1 MNNTK
6 SHLLSWLGQRIT
18 AIIIAVL
25 LPIHIIAI
33 PFSDKK
39 ISFSFV
45 SERLS
50 HAEWLIIDILL
61 LIACIYHGL
70 NGIYFISIDFNPNKV
85 IARALLF
92 FLWFFGIMLT
102 IYGTL
107 VLWRFVR

>member
-1 MNNTK
+1 MNIQKTP
-6 SHLLSWLGQRIT
+6 LWSWLGQRIS

-25 LPIHIIAI
+25 LPIHIIAV

-61 LIACIYHGL
+61 LTACIYHGL
-70 NGIYFISIDFNPNKV
+70 NGLYSITIDFNPDKR
-85 IARALLF
+85 ISKWILF
-92 FLWFFGIMLT
+92 FLYLFGIMLI
-102 IYGTL
+102 IYGIL
-107 VLWRFVR
+107 VLWRFIR

>member
-1 MNNTK
+1 MEIK
-6 SHLLSWLGQRIT
+6 RSYLWSWVGQRIS
-18 AIIIAVL
+18 AIIIAVV

-61 LIACIYHGL
+61 LSACIYHGL
-70 NGIYFISIDFNPNKV
+70 NGIYSISIDFNPSKK
-85 IARALLF
+85 IAKGLLF
-92 FLWFFGIMLT
+92 FFWVFGIILS
-102 IYGTL
+102 IYGIL
-107 VLWRFVR
+107 VLWRFIR

>member
-1 MNNTK
+1 MNNVK
-6 SHLLSWLGQRIT
+6 SHLLSWLGQRVS
-18 AIIIAVL
+18 AIIITVL

-50 HAEWLIIDILL
+50 HTEWLIIDILL
-61 LIACIYHGL
+61 LSACIYHGL
-70 NGIYFISIDFNPNKV
+70 NGLYSITIDFNPNKG
-85 IARALLF
+85 IARALML
-92 FLWFFGIMLT
+92 FLWVFGFTLT
-102 IYGTL
+102 IYGIF

>member
-1 MNNTK
+1 MNIKK
-6 SHLLSWLGQRIT
+6 SHLLPWLGQRIT

-50 HAEWLIIDILL
+50 HTEWLIIDILL
-61 LIACIYHGL
+61 LSACIYHGL
-70 NGIYFISIDFNPNKV
+70 NGLYSITIDFNPDKS
-85 IARALLF
+85 ISKGILF
-92 FLWFFGIMLT
+92 FLYLFGIMLT
-102 IYGTL
+102 IYGIL
-107 VLWRFVR
+107 VLRRFVR

>member
-1 MNNTK
+1 MNIKK
-6 SHLLSWLGQRIT
+6 SPLLSWLGQRIT
-18 AIIIAVL
+18 AIIIAIL

-33 PFSDKK
+33 PFADKK

-61 LIACIYHGL
+61 LLACIYHGL
-70 NGIYFISIDFNPNKV
+70 NGLYSMTIDFSPDKR
-85 IARALLF
+85 ISKGILF
-92 FLWFFGIMLT
+92 FLWFFGIILS
-102 IYGTL
+102 IYGFL

>member
-1 MNNTK
+1 MNIKK
-6 SHLLSWLGQRIT
+6 SHLLSWLGQRTT

-33 PFSDKK
+33 PFADKK
-39 ISFSFV
+39 ISYSLV

-50 HAEWLIIDILL
+50 HSEWLIIDIFL

-70 NGIYFISIDFNPNKV
+70 NGLYSITIDFNPDKR
-85 IARALLF
+85 ILKGILF
-92 FLWFFGIMLT
+92 FLYLFGIMLT
-102 IYGTL
+102 IYGIL